1 MYPKKGIFVFL
12 LCTIIYVITA
22 KIIIQG
28 GFEVLFDAIS
38 VELFIILV
46 YIISPIYMI
55 RYYLAMKKDNIISIE
70 VVFAVATFLSII
82 IYNNILIY
90 SYESGGLIE
99 ELFKQGLY
107 LEIAIKPVFKNATF
121 TIIIF
126 LLINVIMEKKINSS
140 EIRISKQLV
149 MAGIIYM
156 ILLTIYTVGA
166 DLVLEKI
173 RYKLLEYTPENL
185 YYDLIDR

>member
-55 RYYLAMKKDNIISIE
+55 RYYLAMKMVPLLERKVLYLSFVENIKLNDICRRLKLSKNE
-70 VVFAVATFLSII
+70 VIKLRNKGINHFKHNLSI
-82 IYNNILIY
+82 
-90 SYESGGLIE
+90 
-99 ELFKQGLY
+99 LY
-107 LEIAIKPVFKNATF
+107 KSEKLKRGTKN
-121 TIIIF
+121 
-126 LLINVIMEKKINSS
+126 EKKS
-140 EIRISKQLV
+140 
-149 MAGIIYM
+149 
-156 ILLTIYTVGA
+156 
-166 DLVLEKI
+166 
-173 RYKLLEYTPENL
+173 
-185 YYDLIDR
+185 